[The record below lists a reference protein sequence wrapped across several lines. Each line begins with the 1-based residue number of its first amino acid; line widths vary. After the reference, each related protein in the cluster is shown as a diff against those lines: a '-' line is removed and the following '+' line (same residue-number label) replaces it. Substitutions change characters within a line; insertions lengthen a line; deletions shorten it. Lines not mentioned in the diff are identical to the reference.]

1 MKIGIILLMFD
12 TASLVDQFP
21 YAGIFALL
29 ILGGIGFPFPE
40 DTTLILTGFLI
51 AQSIIKPI
59 PTFLMVYSGLL
70 ITDFFLYW
78 VGKKYGRMIVEHK
91 RFRRIISPDRLSKLE
106 EKFKKRDVWVI
117 LVGRHLLGLRAQ
129 IFLVAGVMR
138 MSAIKFLVADAATA
152 LLTIALMGGI
162 GYAGGS
168 SIQILKKDLTKAEH
182 VGVVVI
188 VILIAGWFVFKYFK
202 DKKKVE
208 GERKGGN
215 IES

>member
-1 MKIGIILLMFD
+1 
-12 TASLVDQFP
+12 
-21 YAGIFALL
+21 
-29 ILGGIGFPFPE
+29 
-40 DTTLILTGFLI
+40 
-51 AQSIIKPI
+51 
-59 PTFLMVYSGLL
+59 
-70 ITDFFLYW
+70 
-78 VGKKYGRMIVEHK
+78 
-91 RFRRIISPDRLSKLE
+91 
-106 EKFKKRDVWVI
+106 
-117 LVGRHLLGLRAQ
+117 
-129 IFLVAGVMR
+129 